1 MVCNIIITHRGNP
14 PHLKYVLSQIA
25 HTNPDANIIL
35 MGDES
40 NKNCRFTKH
49 VFLKDYWNMANDF
62 AQVYTHLN
70 STSVEYELFC
80 YQRWFC
86 VYEYMKAHNLE
97 DVFSLDSD
105 VLVYDNLNDLLALLK
120 NYPFAVSAKNL
131 DAENPGWWIAGP
143 PIGYFHRDAL
153 KRMLDLFIKSYQDK
167 KYLSLFDEKM
177 NWHHS
182 RNEPFGVCDMTQIF
196 FFAQENKN
204 KFFNLSQPFVLNGE
218 LSRID
223 ETIMDTTECVAD
235 GVRKK
240 LVFENGAVYAFD
252 KNTNKKLRF
261 PLIHF
266 QGYCPINAKDWI
278 KQYYTGTDLKLC
290 RFIEIYFPKWKI
302 TKKLINYLSNK

>member
-86 VYEYMKAHNLE
+86 AYEYMKAHNLE
-97 DVFSLDSD
+97 AVFSLDSD
-105 VLVYDNLNDLLALLK
+105 VLVYDNLNDLHALLK

-218 LSRID
+218 LTRID

>member
-105 VLVYDNLNDLLALLK
+105 VLVYDNLNDLHELLK
-120 NYPFAVSAKNL
+120 NYPFAISAKNL

-218 LSRID
+218 LTRID

>member
-14 PHLKYVLSQIA
+14 THLKYVLSQIA

-105 VLVYDNLNDLLALLK
+105 VLVYDNLNDLHALLK

-218 LSRID
+218 LTRID

>member
-25 HTNPDANIIL
+25 YTNPDANIIL

-105 VLVYDNLNDLLALLK
+105 VLVYDNLNDLHALLK
-120 NYPFAVSAKNL
+120 NYPFAISAKNL

-218 LSRID
+218 LTRID

>member
-40 NKNCRFTKH
+40 NKNCRFTKN

-105 VLVYDNLNDLLALLK
+105 VLVYDNLNDLHALLK
-120 NYPFAVSAKNL
+120 NYPFAISAKNL

-218 LSRID
+218 LTRID

>member
-105 VLVYDNLNDLLALLK
+105 VLVYDNLNDLHALLK

>member
-105 VLVYDNLNDLLALLK
+105 VLVYDNLNDLHALLK
-120 NYPFAVSAKNL
+120 NYPFAISAKNL

-218 LSRID
+218 LTRID

>member
-105 VLVYDNLNDLLALLK
+105 VLVYDNLNDLHALLK

-153 KRMLDLFIKSYQDK
+153 KRMLDLFIKSYAV
-167 KYLSLFDEKM
+167 LFQKIL
-177 NWHHS
+177 H
-182 RNEPFGVCDMTQIF
+182 
-196 FFAQENKN
+196 
-204 KFFNLSQPFVLNGE
+204 VLFY
-218 LSRID
+218 R
-223 ETIMDTTECVAD
+223 
-235 GVRKK
+235 
-240 LVFENGAVYAFD
+240 
-252 KNTNKKLRF
+252 
-261 PLIHF
+261 P
-266 QGYCPINAKDWI
+266 
-278 KQYYTGTDLKLC
+278 LKLS
-290 RFIEIYFPKWKI
+290 IYHQV
-302 TKKLINYLSNK
+302 S

>member
-105 VLVYDNLNDLLALLK
+105 VLVYDNLNDLHALLK

-218 LSRID
+218 LTRID

-266 QGYCPINAKDWI
+266 QGYCPINAKDLI

>member
-105 VLVYDNLNDLLALLK
+105 VLVYDNLNDLHALLK

-218 LSRID
+218 LTRID